1 MFGVGLLNM
10 RIENLLEKKKDA
22 LLKKWFNIC
31 IKAYPEDTATFYLKN
46 KDAFAN
52 PVGSTIFQGLKAV
65 LEELLVGMDHEVLKS
80 FIDPIIRMRAVQG
93 FSPSE
98 AVSFIFSL
106 KAVIR
111 KMYAKKIQ
119 EDEFAR
125 ALLAFESKIDTLS
138 LISFDIYNACRE
150 KIYDIKA
157 NEVRNRTYRAFKRA
171 NLVADSSVE

>member
-1 MFGVGLLNM
+1 M
-10 RIENLLEKKKDA
+10 
-22 LLKKWFNIC
+22 
-31 IKAYPEDTATFYLKN
+31 
-46 KDAFAN
+46 
-52 PVGSTIFQGLKAV
+52 
-65 LEELLVGMDHEVLKS
+65 GMDHEVLKS

-157 NEVRNRTYRAFKRA
+157 NEVRNRAYRAFKRA

>member
-1 MFGVGLLNM
+1 MK
-10 RIENLLEKKKDA
+10 IETLLENKKDR
-22 LLKKWFNIC
+22 LLKKWFEAC
-31 IKAYPEDTATFYLKN
+31 IKSYHEDTAKFYLRN

-52 PVGSTIFQGLKAV
+52 PVGSNIFKGMKAILDQLLSGMNPEIVKSGL
-65 LEELLVGMDHEVLKS
+65 
-80 FIDPIIRMRAVQG
+80 DPIIRMRAVQD

-98 AVSFIFSL
+98 ALSFIFSL
-106 KAVIR
+106 KVIIR
-111 KMYAKKIQ
+111 KMMAKELQ

-138 LISFDIYNACRE
+138 LMSFDIYNACRE
-150 KIYDIKA
+150 KIYDLKA